1 MGRYVTPVLRHGTP
15 RKLANILLAETEL
28 RRRKSVLRSR
38 PYYYIVDICNV
49 CNLRCPLC
57 PTGTE
62 TLGRV
67 QGMMRLAEY
76 RQILDKIK
84 DYALVICLY
93 NHGEPFL
100 NKDVFAIIDETARNN
115 VASYLSSNFNW
126 PIPIDPKDIVRSGLE
141 YITCSLDGVS
151 QQRYQEYRVG
161 GDLDEAFDNMRRL
174 LAARKALGRK
184 TPFVEWQ
191 FIVFRHNYDEM
202 EKARELAAKWGV
214 DLLRFVAPGIQPE
227 SMHDDSLRER
237 WLPDDPVFQ
246 QRYPDG
252 AKERGYVYDRS
263 CFYLY
268 RSMSI
273 YPGGG
278 VTPCCFTH
286 DRKDDFGDINSGSIM
301 EIWNNRHF
309 RSARMLFNDKPPA
322 EERIQVVCDECPIY
336 RQPGKAA
343 CTAHTS
349 PLQVPSAVEPVA
361 RLEVHRRSGTEA
373 RRPSHSPHGRD
384 EDTFTPAPPTTR
396 C

>member
-1 MGRYVTPVLRHGTP
+1 MFSFMAQK
-15 RKLANILLAETEL
+15 KL
-28 RRRKSVLRSR
+28 SR
-38 PYYYIVDICNV
+38 
-49 CNLRCPLC
+49 
-57 PTGTE
+57 
-62 TLGRV
+62 
-67 QGMMRLAEY
+67 
-76 RQILDKIK
+76 
-84 DYALVICLY
+84 
-93 NHGEPFL
+93 
-100 NKDVFAIIDETARNN
+100 
-115 VASYLSSNFNW
+115 
-126 PIPIDPKDIVRSGLE
+126 
-141 YITCSLDGVS
+141 S
-151 QQRYQEYRVG
+151 QQK
-161 GDLDEAFDNMRRL
+161 RL
-174 LAARKALGRK
+174 RLKGSEDTTLRAAAYGRLSMMVDD
-184 TPFVEWQ
+184 TTSPQ
-191 FIVFRHNYDEM
+191 RQRLIN
-202 EKARELAAKWGV
+202 EKL
-214 DLLRFVAPGIQPE
+214 IQ
-227 SMHDDSLRER
+227 
-237 WLPDDPVFQ
+237 
-246 QRYPDG
+246 
-252 AKERGYVYDRS
+252 ERGYVYDRT